1 MKAIK
6 LFAALTILVFVATS
20 CKNENELKAEK
31 NVSQYA
37 SYVDSIIKVEPEVAA
52 EDWVDIE
59 ASGEFKKSEALE
71 SLDAID
77 QREALDDK
85 LESSSKKFDVYKEG
99 VESKMEVAYG
109 TGAASQTTTQT
120 TPLSKSLFGIVIGKD
135 LNFNW
140 VNKDNIL
147 QVYKNFVNTV
157 SANKKTY
164 SREDWDEIK
173 LLYEA
178 LDTRKNTVEKEG
190 LSDKDNLK
198 IAALKTEFGPMF
210 KLNRMGAKSE
220 ENADAKS

>member
-6 LFAALTILVFVATS
+6 LFATFTILVFVATS
-20 CKNENELKAEK
+20 CKNENQSKAED
-31 NVSQYA
+31 NVAQYA
-37 SYVDSIIKVEPEVAA
+37 SYVDSIIKIEPEVAA

-59 ASGEFKKSEALE
+59 ATAEFKKSEALE
-71 SLDAID
+71 ALDATD
-77 QREALDDK
+77 DRENLDIK

-99 VESKMEVAYG
+99 VESKMEVASG
-109 TGAASQTTTQT
+109 TTTQT
-120 TPLSKSLFGIVIGKD
+120 VPLSKSLFGIVIGKD
-135 LNFNW
+135 LNFSW

-220 ENADAKS
+220 ENANAKS

>member
-1 MKAIK
+1 MIMKAIK
-6 LFAALTILVFVATS
+6 LFAALTIFVFVATS
-20 CKNENELKAEK
+20 CKNESESKAEK
-31 NVSQYA
+31 SVDQYVT
-37 SYVDSIIKVEPEVAA
+37 YIDSVIKIEPEIAA

-59 ASGEFKKSEALE
+59 ASAEFKKSEAQE

-77 QREALDDK
+77 DRELLETK

-99 VESKMEVAYG
+99 VESKMEIAEGNSSSEV
-109 TGAASQTTTQT
+109 
-120 TPLSKSLFGIVIGKD
+120 PLSKRLFGIVIGKD

-147 QVYKNFVNTV
+147 TVYQNFVNTV
-157 SANKKTY
+157 SSNKKQY

-190 LSDKDNLK
+190 LSTKDNLK

-210 KLNRMGAKSE
+210 KLNRMSAKSE
-220 ENADAKS
+220 ENAEAKS

>member
-6 LFAALTILVFVATS
+6 LFAAFTILVFVATS

-31 NVSQYA
+31 NVNQYV
-37 SYVDSIIKVEPEVAA
+37 SYVDSIIKIEPEVAA

-59 ASGEFKKSEALE
+59 ASAEFKKSEALE

-99 VESKMEVAYG
+99 VESKMEVAIG
-109 TGAASQTTTQT
+109 TETQTTVQG

-157 SANKKTY
+157 SANKRTY

-190 LSDKDNLK
+190 LSSKDNLK

>member
-31 NVSQYA
+31 NVNQYA

-59 ASGEFKKSEALE
+59 ASAEFKKSEALE
-71 SLDAID
+71 ALDAIEG
-77 QREALDDK
+77 REIFDSK
-85 LESSSKKFDVYKEG
+85 LEESSKKFDVYKEG
-99 VESKMEVAYG
+99 VESKMEVASG
-109 TGAASQTTTQT
+109 TGAGNTTQT

-140 VNKDNIL
+140 VNKDNIH

-190 LSDKDNLK
+190 LSTKDNLK
-198 IAALKTEFGPMF
+198 IATLKTEFATMF
-210 KLNRMGAKSE
+210 KLNRIGAKSE
-220 ENADAKS
+220 ENSDAKS

>member
-6 LFAALTILVFVATS
+6 LFAAFTILVFVATS

-31 NVSQYA
+31 NVNQYV
-37 SYVDSIIKVEPEVAA
+37 SYVDSIIKIEPEVAA

-59 ASGEFKKSEALE
+59 ASAEFKKSEALE

-99 VESKMEVAYG
+99 VESKMEVASG
-109 TGAASQTTTQT
+109 TETQTTVQG

-190 LSDKDNLK
+190 LSSKDNLK